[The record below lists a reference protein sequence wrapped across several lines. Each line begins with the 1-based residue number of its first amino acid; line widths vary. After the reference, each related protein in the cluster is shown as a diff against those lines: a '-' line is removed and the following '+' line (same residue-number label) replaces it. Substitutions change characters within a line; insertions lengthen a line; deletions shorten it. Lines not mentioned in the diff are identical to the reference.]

1 MDWLVAALVIAGCLA
16 VLIGSRLMVTHAC
29 ADLRLEFQRQID
41 ALSAKLTSLEQT
53 ASAQTAALALG
64 KIEASAAPSSVE
76 AQMPVHISDEITP
89 ETLARIAE
97 TVTALLGRT
106 VRIRSVKILPTSD
119 AVANPWAQQGRA
131 VIQASRN
138 FASRRR

>member
-1 MDWLVAALVIAGCLA
+1 MYWLIAALVATWLA
-16 VLIGSRLMVTHAC
+16 LLIGSRRMVKNTVAE
-29 ADLRLEFQRQID
+29 LRLEFQRQLD
-41 ALSAKLTSLEQT
+41 SLSEQVKGLEEAAGART
-53 ASAQTAALALG
+53 AVVATG
-64 KIEASAAPSSVE
+64 KTYSSDAPSAPAHAAVT
-76 AQMPVHISDEITP
+76 PGSDEITP

-97 TVTALLGRT
+97 TVTALLGRK